1 MDNRGRVRWNEA
13 NLGEIEANKPVR
25 QKITEPKT
33 PFHHMID
40 DDGDG
45 ESTYILLSLSAD
57 SCQSEFLCICMYFRG
72 KRMMPYGVSV
82 YSSVHEL
89 FTLSSTILVAKQ
101 KYIKKKKKGVKLLQG
116 LVY

>member
-1 MDNRGRVRWNEA
+1 LDNRGRVRWNEA

-33 PFHHMID
+33 PYHHMID

-57 SCQSEFLCICMYFRG
+57 SCQSEFLCICIYFRG
-72 KRMMPYGVSV
+72 KRMMPYGCM
-82 YSSVHEL
+82 YTQL
-89 FTLSSTILVAKQ
+89 FMNFSLSAVPF
-101 KYIKKKKKGVKLLQG
+101 LLPSKNT
-116 LVY
+116 